1 MATEVAINEH
11 TMNMLKEE
19 HQPGYP
25 DPLEGD
31 ASPTRPA
38 TSKVYGSR
46 EVSFGASFNNSRVIE
61 EGTMQAMLD

>member
-1 MATEVAINEH
+1 
-11 TMNMLKEE
+11 MLKEE

-46 EVSFGASFNNSRVIE
+46 EVSFGASFNNSRVLE
-61 EGTMQAMLD
+61 DGTMQAMLD

>member
-19 HQPGYP
+19 HQVEYP

-31 ASPTRPA
+31 ASPTRPL
-38 TSKVYGSR
+38 TGKVYGSR
-46 EVSFGASFNNSRVIE
+46 DVSFGASFNNSRALE
-61 EGTMQAMLD
+61 DGQMQKMLD